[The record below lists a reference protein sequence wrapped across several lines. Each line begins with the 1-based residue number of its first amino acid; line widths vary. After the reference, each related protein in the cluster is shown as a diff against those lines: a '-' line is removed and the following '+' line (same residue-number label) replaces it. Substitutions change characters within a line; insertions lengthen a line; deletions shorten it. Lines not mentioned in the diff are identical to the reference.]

1 MTTQSQ
7 YRVTTLDDL
16 GKYQNIIFQHSLTAA
31 ATGGTIG
38 AILPGV
44 DIAGVSLT
52 WVAMIVRIADKAGNH
67 TDDGVVQKFV
77 VNVLQGAG
85 SYLVGSAVLRS
96 LLMFTGIGILGG
108 AALNALLNFLYT
120 ARLGIFIAEQYDQ
133 PGFSME
139 HGLSAIDSIG
149 KIVFAVP
156 TAEELKFAFK
166 MTRNQ

>member
-1 MTTQSQ
+1 VLFGTLCIITIHHYLFSTT
-7 YRVTTLDDL
+7 
-16 GKYQNIIFQHSLTAA
+16 
-31 ATGGTIG
+31 
-38 AILPGV
+38 
-44 DIAGVSLT
+44 
-52 WVAMIVRIADKAGNH
+52 
-67 TDDGVVQKFV
+67 QKFV

-85 SYLVGSAVLRS
+85 SYLVGSAVLRY